1 MAPAP
6 HKRAVILP
14 VVLILIAL
22 LSLTMAGFIFFVR
35 AEAEG
40 ITAYTDGQQARLAA
54 ESGLEEII
62 ALLREDCHNAA
73 AWFDVPDRFRH
84 ALVWAQDY
92 ERDSDPVKELGSRRD
107 YLERETPTPAWRFS
121 VVAPR
126 YDGPEDTMR
135 FGLTPESA
143 KLDLNHATDTQIEML
158 LTPLM
163 VGLQIDNPTELI
175 AAILDWRD
183 EDSDMR
189 EGGAENEYYNEL
201 EPAYNAKNGPFDTV
215 EELLLV
221 KGITAAVLYGEDV
234 NRNGILDENEDDGED
249 SFPYY
254 DNGDGI
260 LDYGIA
266 PFLTVWARDMDVSL
280 DNKQRISLYN
290 NGAAI
295 QAQLALY
302 EAPTGEDEYAY
313 EDEEAE
319 IPLSAETLAF
329 VASIAGNQ
337 SIIQQMRSVADLYA
351 GGEEGR
357 ESASGGDPND
367 PNAPPSEGTPTE
379 LQSSPVTLEELP
391 YLMDRLTVRAPQ
403 EIGQPIYGLINV
415 NAAPIRV
422 LLTIPGMTE
431 EAAATIVAGRREVDA
446 ELLRTPAWLVITET
460 LDVATFKEIAPYIT
474 TKSYQFHVEVIG
486 YADHLKVAKRLE
498 WVIEMVGPLAQ
509 IKYHRD
515 LTRLGLAWPLD
526 DETVIVE
533 GE

>member
-1 MAPAP
+1 MGPVRRR
-6 HKRAVILP
+6 RAIILP

-40 ITAYTDGQQARLAA
+40 INAFTDGHQARLVA
-54 ESGLEEII
+54 ESGLEEVI
-62 ALLREDCHNAA
+62 ALLREECHNAA
-73 AWFDVPDRFRH
+73 AWFDVPEWHH
-84 ALVWAQDY
+84 ALVWAEDY
-92 ERDSDPVKELGSRRD
+92 ERNADPVKEMGSRKD
-107 YLERETPTPAWRFS
+107 FLERDAVVTPALRYS

-143 KLDLNHATDTQIEML
+143 KLDLNHAADAQIEML
-158 LTPLM
+158 LTPLL
-163 VGLQIDNPTELI
+163 VGLQIDNTPELI

-183 EDSDMR
+183 EDSEMR

-254 DNGDGI
+254 DNGDGM

-266 PFLTVWARDMDVSL
+266 PFLTVWAREADVSL
-280 DNKQRISLYN
+280 DNKQRISLHID
-290 NGAAI
+290 GAAI
-295 QAQLALY
+295 QARLAEY
-302 EAPTGEDEYAY
+302 YTAEGEDEYGY
-313 EDEEAE
+313 EDEEGE

-329 VASIAGNQ
+329 IAGIAGNQ
-337 SIIQQMRSVADLYA
+337 SVIQQMGSPADLYA
-351 GGEEGR
+351 GGEE
-357 ESASGGDPND
+357 EEEFEFDGDPND
-367 PNAPPSEGTPTE
+367 PNAPPSGGPPAE
-379 LQSSPVTLEELP
+379 LLSSPVTLEELP
-391 YLMDRLTVRAPQ
+391 YIMDRFTVRPPDQ
-403 EIGQPIYGLINV
+403 LSQPIYGLINV

-422 LLTIPGMTE
+422 LMTIPGMTE
-431 EAAATIVAGRREVDA
+431 EAAAAIVAGRKEVDA
-446 ELLRTPAWLVITET
+446 ELLSTPAWLVITET
-460 LDVATFKEIAPYIT
+460 LDAGPFKRIAPYIT
-474 TKSYQFHVEVIG
+474 TKAYQFHVEVVG
-486 YADHLKVAKRLE
+486 YADHLKIAKRLE
-498 WVIEMVGPLAQ
+498 WIIEMVGPLAQ

-533 GE
+533 GQ